1 MECFGVNDKSR
12 RLKFGLY
19 NEVIFLKSMNDL
31 LENENSNCKIVK
43 YANKYNEIDFY
54 IYNELNDKI
63 VNLELKTR
71 RFRNNNIKLYANA
84 SKFRYI
90 KNNNLENT
98 FLIWKDYFKNNYY
111 YVLINKENID
121 EILNM
126 EKQRIFNQLVVEF
139 KTDEVRKCDEIKII
153 YDEIKQLLI

>member
-1 MECFGVNDKSR
+1 MESFGVNDKAR

-54 IYNELNDKI
+54 IYNDLNSKI

-71 RFRNNNIKLYANA
+71 RFRNNNIKLYANV

>member
-1 MECFGVNDKSR
+1 MESFCVNDKAR

-54 IYNELNDKI
+54 IYNDLNSKI

-71 RFRNNNIKLYANA
+71 RFRNNNIKLYANV

-98 FLIWKDYFKNNYY
+98 FLIWKDYFKNTYY

-139 KTDEVRKCDEIKII
+139 KTNEVRKCDEIKII